1 MVNMK
6 NEMVQKSKTWG
17 VLLLTRKML
26 EEYRQAGTQLVIQ
39 VVGMLIID
47 KDVNKELARAT
58 IQSLDVTGM
67 IMGWESII

>member
-6 NEMVQKSKTWG
+6 KDIIQKSRTWG
-17 VLLLTRKML
+17 VTLLTRKML
-26 EEYRQAGTQLVIQ
+26 EEYRKAGTQLVIQ
-39 VVGMLIID
+39 VVGLLIID